1 MKTKRLDQI
10 VIDYFLDLTDG
21 DPMYYSRH
29 IKPAKALLELVD
41 GNVEEACAA
50 IDRTYAWLTG
60 FGDKE
65 DLRIE
70 TCIRKYYDLKVTHT

>member
-1 MKTKRLDQI
+1 MKTKRPDQC
-10 VIDYFLDLTDG
+10 VVDHFLDLTDG
-21 DPMYYSRH
+21 DAKYYSRH
-29 IKPAKALLELVD
+29 IKASQALLELVD
-41 GNVEEACAA
+41 GNVDEACAA

-70 TCIRKYYDLKVTHT
+70 TVIKKFYDLKKL

>member
-1 MKTKRLDQI
+1 MKTPRAYQTVVDH
-10 VIDYFLDLTDG
+10 FLDLVDG
-21 DPMYYSRH
+21 DPKTYSRH
-29 IKPAKALLELVD
+29 IKAAQSLLVLTN

-65 DLRIE
+65 SLRLE
-70 TCIRKYYDLKVTHT
+70 TVIKKFYDLLI